1 MSRKPIHRDFSMTYE
16 YDIILCHKNFDCL
29 ARGLANYY
37 REGHKLNYNIR
48 QDKTAKFISYPF
60 LHYIYNY
67 MSMMHAIYQGS
78 NIYIQL

>member
-1 MSRKPIHRDFSMTYE
+1 MHIYMSRKPIHRDFSMTYE

-60 LHYIYNY
+60 LNQYTTIC
-67 MSMMHAIYQGS
+67 
-78 NIYIQL
+78 L